1 MAQGSRG
8 LTAYQKRAGEIE
20 ALFAA
25 GEIGPQTRRALLERA
40 RDVSGVAQL
49 ASPRATPERAP
60 GGKLI
65 AMNDNQINAA
75 KRAGRSRHDRP
86 RAATPTAPR

>member
-40 RDVSGVAQL
+40 RDVSGVSQL
-49 ASPRATPERAP
+49 ASPRATAERTPA
-60 GGKLI
+60 GKLI

-86 RAATPTAPR
+86 RSAPTPAQR